1 MSWLTKRY
9 DPTNPNADADGM
21 VAIKKTTRG
30 KPDQLFPDDW
40 KQHKSSVD
48 NSNYW
53 DVINNPLYEAA
64 ALANGINWDQWV
76 AESTAKLGNTEDYK
90 AAISYIKNHRSPK
103 GNIRGSTAGVS
114 AAGVLSI
121 PYFVDTEKSE
131 NAKNEAWENLT
142 PFQQELANSL
152 PNTAGT
158 GSQGPLEAV
167 GQLFGGQ
174 MSGHASGVSQN
185 LQGVGVGAIAAG
197 HAMSTMAGVLSGKG
211 EPLKNWGFDRHAF
224 GAVAEDLDTMHE
236 WLTKTIKTHSLQDA
250 PIIDRGPIGSD
261 YGIDGD
267 IWEHYGLDK
276 PPEPPKAM
284 DIHYDFNLL
293 DVKPSTAY
301 YSTPYGYPELD
312 LSTES
317 VPYGATAYAEFMG
330 DKGMDVPLTHQKVV
344 EGYQHDLGRDPSRD
358 ESLNWQSH
366 SEDEKFFTDSF
377 PNDPLVH
384 EVKDSVLN
392 KAYKARFGRLP
403 SDAERTNWKGT
414 GKSLD
419 EMKEGIANHP
429 DLEEQPV

>member
-76 AESTAKLGNTEDYK
+76 VESFEDIGDEATYGSNEYVRVETRRAHTK
-90 AAISYIKNHRSPK
+90 RWKD
-103 GNIRGSTAGVS
+103 GSTEVPATYKVMTRRE
-114 AAGVLSI
+114 A
-121 PYFVDTEKSE
+121 YEKGY
-131 NAKNEAWENLT
+131 T
-142 PFQQELANSL
+142 DRD
-152 PNTAGT
+152 
-158 GSQGPLEAV
+158 
-167 GQLFGGQ
+167 
-174 MSGHASGVSQN
+174 
-185 LQGVGVGAIAAG
+185 IAAG
-197 HAMSTMAGVLSGKG
+197 SG
-211 EPLKNWGFDRHAF
+211 EAVDQPDSDLKNWGIHRGEF

-250 PIIDRGPIGSD
+250 PIIDRGPRGSD

-276 PPEPPKAM
+276 PPEPPKTM

-301 YSTPYGYPELD
+301 YSTPHGYPELD

-344 EGYQHDLGRDPSRD
+344 EGYQHHLDRDPSRD

-366 SEDEKFFTDSF
+366 SEDEKFFTDSL

-419 EMKEGIANHP
+419 EIKEGIANHP
-429 DLEEQPV
+429 DLEEQSV